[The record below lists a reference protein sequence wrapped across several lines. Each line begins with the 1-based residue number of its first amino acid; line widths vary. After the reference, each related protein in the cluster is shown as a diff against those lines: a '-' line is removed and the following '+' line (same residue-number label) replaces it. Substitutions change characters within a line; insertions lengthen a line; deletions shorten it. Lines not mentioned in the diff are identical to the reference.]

1 LAGKPAQ
8 RFSPA
13 RNFLDPQEQGVNVIH
28 SEDKDVQRIATVVL
42 GPSRGLCELSIPMSK
57 PLRVEI
63 RELVVNH
70 LQTKLATGEQIDV
83 AEMTYEIAQSLV
95 DVIMEQEEEGQSA
108 LFAFALTSLGEEY
121 LQRRGA
127 LDTNPK
133 GH

>member
-1 LAGKPAQ
+1 
-8 RFSPA
+8 
-13 RNFLDPQEQGVNVIH
+13 VNVIH
-28 SEDKDVQRIATVVL
+28 SEDKNVQRMAAVVL

-63 RELVVNH
+63 RELVVNR

-95 DVIMEQEEEGQSA
+95 DVIMEQEEEGQST

-127 LDTNPK
+127 LDANPK

>member
-1 LAGKPAQ
+1 
-8 RFSPA
+8 
-13 RNFLDPQEQGVNVIH
+13 
-28 SEDKDVQRIATVVL
+28 
-42 GPSRGLCELSIPMSK
+42 LSIPMSK

-63 RELVVNH
+63 RELVVNR

-95 DVIMEQEEEGQSA
+95 DVIMEQEEEGQGT
-108 LFAFALTSLGEEY
+108 LFAFALTTLGEEY

-127 LDTNPK
+127 FDADPK

>member
-1 LAGKPAQ
+1 MHPIPKLFM
-8 RFSPA
+8 R
-13 RNFLDPQEQGVNVIH
+13 RYDPQEQGVNVIH
-28 SEDKDVQRIATVVL
+28 SEDKDVQRMATVVL
-42 GPSRGLCELSIPMSK
+42 RTSRGLCELSIPMSK

-63 RELVVNH
+63 HELVVNR

-95 DVIMEQEEEGQSA
+95 DVIMEQEEEGQGT

-127 LDTNPK
+127 LDANPK

>member
-1 LAGKPAQ
+1 M
-8 RFSPA
+8 
-13 RNFLDPQEQGVNVIH
+13 
-28 SEDKDVQRIATVVL
+28 ATVVL
-42 GPSRGLCELSIPMSK
+42 GLCRGLCELSIPMSK

-63 RELVVNH
+63 RELVVNR

-95 DVIMEQEEEGQSA
+95 DVIMEQEEKGQA
-108 LFAFALTSLGEEY
+108 TLFAFALTSLGEEY

-127 LDTNPK
+127 LDTNPR